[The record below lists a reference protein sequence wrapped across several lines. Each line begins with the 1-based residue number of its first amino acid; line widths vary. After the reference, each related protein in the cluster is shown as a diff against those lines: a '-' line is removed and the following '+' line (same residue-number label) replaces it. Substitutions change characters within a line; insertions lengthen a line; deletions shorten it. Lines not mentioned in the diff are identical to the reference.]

1 MADHDG
7 AIPEAERTID
17 FYGDPITVAVMPDAE
32 VYVPVRPIAELLGLD
47 WSSQLQ
53 RIRRDE
59 VLTRRAA
66 TLVMTTTDQ
75 SRREMV
81 CLPLDLLPGWL
92 FGISP
97 SRVRPD
103 LAPKLHR
110 YREECFRVLW
120 RAFQADALTAIGAGE
135 RSGPTSTSL
144 VHIRDL
150 GIAIAQMAEQQ
161 LALEQRVS
169 TQAERLDKAAQV
181 MRAFDRRLGALED
194 QLHPSAYLTDTQ
206 AADIAA
212 AVKALAEL
220 LTTQDR
226 SKNHY
231 QGVFA
236 EIYRRFRVSSYKH
249 LRQDQYAAVLAFLA
263 DWSTVAQG
271 PDQLSPGS
279 A

>member
-1 MADHDG
+1 MADPD
-7 AIPEAERTID
+7 ALVPQAQRTID
-17 FYGDPITVAVMPDAE
+17 FYGDPITAVVMPDDE
-32 VYVPVRPIAELLGLD
+32 IYVPVRPIAEFLGLD

-53 RIRRDE
+53 RIRRDD
-59 VLTRRAA
+59 VLARRVT
-66 TLVMTTTDQ
+66 TLVVATTDD

-97 SRVRPD
+97 SRVRAE
-103 LAPKLHR
+103 LAPKLQR

-120 RAFQADALTAIGAGE
+120 RAFQADALAAIGTDD
-135 RSGPTSTSL
+135 RSSSPSSGL
-144 VHIRDL
+144 AHIREL
-150 GIAIAQMAEQQ
+150 GLAIAQMAEQQ

-169 TQAERLDKAAQV
+169 THDDRLDKAAHV
-181 MRAFDRRLGALED
+181 IRAFDRRIGALEE
-194 QLHPSAYLTDTQ
+194 QLQPTAYLTDAQ
-206 AADIAA
+206 AADVAA

-220 LTTQDR
+220 LTTRDA

-236 EIYRRFRVSSYKH
+236 ELYRRFRVSSYKQ

-263 DWSTVAQG
+263 DWSDSVQRSG
-271 PDQLSPGS
+271 PTQPTS
-279 A
+279 